1 MIGIEP
7 VRKQIVV
14 NTTQQQAFDLFT
26 LHMSRW
32 WPATHSI
39 LKSPLKQYVIE
50 PQVGGRWYAVA
61 EDGSTGQTGYVIA
74 WDPPRSLV
82 LAWQLS
88 AEWQFDPKL
97 VTEVEVRF
105 VAQGANIT
113 RVELEHR
120 HLQRMGE
127 RGAEVRSMVDAPR
140 GWTAILD
147 AFKQCAMADRSGE
160 HGDNK

>member
-1 MIGIEP
+1 MISIAP
-7 VRKQIVV
+7 VRKQVV
-14 NTTQQQAFDLFT
+14 VSATQQRAFDLFT

-32 WPATHSI
+32 WPATHST

-74 WDPPRSLV
+74 WDPPQRLV
-82 LAWQLS
+82 LAWQLN
-88 AEWQFDPKL
+88 AEWQFDAKL
-97 VTEVEVRF
+97 VTEVEVLF
-105 VAQGANIT
+105 IAQEANTT

-127 RGAEVRSMVDAPR
+127 RAAEVRSLVDAPR
-140 GWTAILD
+140 GWTAILES
-147 AFKQCAMADRSGE
+147 FKQCANG
-160 HGDNK
+160 